1 MTSEEEF
8 KTECAVPDHS
18 GPIVSGWESNHQWN
32 YQSGRAKSQP
42 DGHLDPTDMGVW
54 TDFASCLANAMRLIE
69 GQAYA
74 PEIKRDS
81 WDKGKFN
88 LVYPEMGSILDDG
101 TESGKAK
108 DRKPLDATI
117 IGPSDYAQGVRD

>member
-1 MTSEEEF
+1 
-8 KTECAVPDHS
+8 
-18 GPIVSGWESNHQWN
+18 
-32 YQSGRAKSQP
+32 
-42 DGHLDPTDMGVW
+42 MGVW
-54 TDFASCLANAMRLIE
+54 TDFASCLVNAMRLIE

-117 IGPSDYAQGVRD
+117 IGQSDYAQGVRDKLFGGKFIHSKRLKERVTSF